1 MKKVGVFI
9 IGTLLLFGAQALQ
22 AQNTEVV
29 NDSLTDQ
36 STWSGLDL
44 IYKRQHIT
52 EKKPIAYEPIRE
64 ADIMWSKLVWRMID
78 FRQKMNQPL
87 YFPTVPIGERMSLID
102 VLMEAIKNGDV
113 TAYKPNQFED
123 SNEFQEIMSY
133 DQVLEA
139 FDAKDTEEIVNDPVT
154 GEPITT
160 IIKGSIHTDEV
171 LQVLVKELWFFDRKR
186 SLLEVRIIGLCPI
199 RVYNKTDGL
208 NPEDSQRKTKLF
220 WIKFPESREVLA
232 QREVF
237 NPYNDAERRSYDE
250 IFHKRFFDGFVVQE
264 SNVYNNRMI
273 QQYKMGV
280 ETLLESER
288 LEDFIYRYE
297 HDLWEY

>member
-9 IGTLLLFGAQALQ
+9 IGTLLLFGSQTLQ
-22 AQNTEVV
+22 AQNIEVV

-44 IYKRQHIT
+44 IYKMQHIT

-102 VLMEAIKNGDV
+102 VLMEGIENGDV

-139 FDAKDTEEIVNDPVT
+139 FDAKDKEKLVYDPVT
-154 GEPITT
+154 GEPTTT
-160 IIKGSIHTDEV
+160 ILKGSIHTDEV
-171 LQVLVKELWFFDRKR
+171 LQVLVKEMWFFDRKR
-186 SLLEVRIIGLCPI
+186 SSLEVRIIGLCPI
-199 RVYNKTDGL
+199 RVYNKIDEL

-220 WIKFPESREVLA
+220 WIKFPEAREVLA
-232 QREVF
+232 QKEVF

-273 QQYKMGV
+273 QQYTMGV

>member
-9 IGTLLLFGAQALQ
+9 IGTLLLFGSQTLQ
-22 AQNTEVV
+22 AQNLEVV

-87 YFPTVPIGERMSLID
+87 YFPTVAIGERMSLID
-102 VLMEAIKNGDV
+102 VLLQAIENGDI

-123 SNEFQEIMSY
+123 ANEFQEVMSY

-139 FDAKDTEEIVNDPVT
+139 FDAQDKEDTVFDPVT

-160 IIKGSIHTDEV
+160 VIKGSIHPDEV
-171 LQVLVKELWFFDRKR
+171 LQLLVKEMWFFDRKR
-186 SLLEVRIIGLCPI
+186 STMEVRIIGLCPI
-199 RVYNKTDGL
+199 RIYNKADGL
-208 NPEDSQRKTKLF
+208 NPEDTQRKTKLF
-220 WIKFPESREVLA
+220 WVKFPEAREVLA
-232 QREVF
+232 QKEVF
-237 NPYNDAERRSYDE
+237 NPFNDSERRSYDE

-264 SNVYNNRMI
+264 SNVFNNRMI
-273 QQYKMGV
+273 QQYTLGI